1 MQHPIVP
8 SLAAYEKK
16 WSKTLDKHVF
26 LGVILLI
33 EFISVSPNICNAD
46 LSQYGQKK
54 VKRWLEPLDK
64 HVFLGALLLI
74 EFICFTWHLYCKLK
88 PVWQK
93 KSEKVIKTPG

>member
-8 SLAAYEKK
+8 SLAAYEKKK

-33 EFISVSPNICNAD
+33 EFIYVSPNICNAD

-93 KSEKVIKTPG
+93 KKWTSD

>member
-1 MQHPIVP
+1 MK
-8 SLAAYEKK
+8 KK

-46 LSQYGQKK
+46 LSQYG
-54 VKRWLEPLDK
+54 R
-64 HVFLGALLLI
+64 
-74 EFICFTWHLYCKLK
+74 
-88 PVWQK
+88 K